1 MFSKLFKL
9 SKPLFKWT
17 LGHKLI
23 ASISLLVI
31 IFGGYFIY
39 KAISGKEEQVRY
51 MTATVEKSTLITSVS
66 GTGQVS
72 SSELIDIKP
81 DVSGNVV
88 YIGAQKGQEVKA
100 GVLLVQIDSSDAQ
113 KAVRDAETSL
123 ETAKLELD
131 KLLEPVDELDLL
143 RAENNLA
150 QAKESK
156 QKAEDNIVEA
166 YEDAFN
172 AIANAFLD
180 LPTIIIGLNK
190 VLYSYGIADSEKT
203 ADYWNISAL
212 ANSVDTD
219 NRSELEEFID
229 SAEDDYKAARTKYNE
244 NFENYKDASRYSE

>member
-23 ASISLLVI
+23 ASIGLLSI
-31 IFGGYFIY
+31 IFGGYFGF

-66 GTGQVS
+66 GSGQVS

-88 YIGAQKGQEVKA
+88 YIGAKKGQEVKA
-100 GVLLVQIDSSDAQ
+100 GTLFVQIDSSDAQ

-143 RAENNLA
+143 RAENDLA

-156 QKAEDNIVEA
+156 QKTEDNIVEA

-172 AIANAFLD
+172 AIINAFLD
-180 LPTIIIGLNK
+180 LPTLITGLNNI
-190 VLYSYGIADSEKT
+190 LYSHKIADSEPSVPEGSTNIT
-203 ADYWNISAL
+203 ALI
-212 ANSVDTD
+212 NSV
-219 NRSELEEFID
+219 
-229 SAEDDYKAARTKYNE
+229 
-244 NFENYKDASRYSE
+244 